1 MGLLEN
7 IAASKQKDDKLA
19 ADNALEGARQYLR
32 KQNGL
37 THAICFYLYSEVA
50 FRGYTTCDGRLS
62 DQLNQI
68 IVGMQ
73 KDGYEILDVKMVPT
87 FENDAL
93 TKSRN
98 GYLATITYK

>member
-1 MGLLEN
+1 MGIFETM
-7 IAASKQKDDKLA
+7 AADKQKADKSA
-19 ADNALEGARQYLR
+19 ADTALESAQKYLR

-37 THAICFYLYSEVA
+37 THAICFYLYSEMS
-50 FRGYTTCDGRLS
+50 FRGYTTCDGRLT

-87 FENDAL
+87 FEHDMM
-93 TKSRN
+93 TKNRN

>member
-1 MGLLEN
+1 MGFLEN
-7 IAASKQKDDKLA
+7 IAADKQKGDKMA
-19 ADNALEGARQYLR
+19 ADSALEGARQYLR

-37 THAICFYLYSEVA
+37 THAICFYLYSEVSL
-50 FRGYTTCDGRLS
+50 RGYTTCDGRLS

-87 FENDAL
+87 FEHDMM
-93 TKSRN
+93 TKNRN

>member
-7 IAASKQKDDKLA
+7 IAADKQKGDKMA
-19 ADNALEGARQYLR
+19 ADSALEGARQYLR

-37 THAICFYLYSEVA
+37 THAICFYLYSEVSL
-50 FRGYTTCDGRLS
+50 RGYTTCDGRLS

-73 KDGYEILDVKMVPT
+73 KDGYEVLDVKMVPT
-87 FENDAL
+87 FEHDMM
-93 TKSRN
+93 TKNRN
-98 GYLATITYK
+98 GYLATIAYK